1 MAHEFT
7 TSYIKDSIA
16 LFRQYKRLADR
27 AIEQLTDEQL
37 YTALDP
43 ESNSIAIIMKH
54 VAGNM
59 RSRWTDFLSSD
70 GEKPN
75 RNRDTEFEAAPATR
89 AELLAM
95 WEEGWRLVFAAL
107 EPLSETDL
115 AHKVLI
121 RTEPHSV
128 MQAINRQV
136 AHYAMHIG
144 QIVFLAKHLAGAHW
158 KTLSI
163 PRGKS
168 AEFMADVSA
177 GRKSQR

>member
-27 AIEQLTDEQL
+27 AVEQMSDEQL
-37 YTALDP
+37 YTAIDP

-54 VAGNM
+54 IAGNM

-89 AELLAM
+89 SELLAM

-107 EPLSETDL
+107 EPLSDSDL
-115 AHKVLI
+115 TRKVLI

-128 MQAINRQV
+128 MQAINRQI

-144 QIVFLAKHLAGAHW
+144 QIVFLAKHLAGANW

>member
-7 TSYIKDSIA
+7 TSYVKDSIA

-27 AIEQLTDEQL
+27 AIEQMTDEQL
-37 YTALDP
+37 YTAIDP

-54 VAGNM
+54 IAGNM

-107 EPLSETDL
+107 EPLSDSDL
-115 AHKVLI
+115 TRKVLI

-144 QIVFLAKHLAGAHW
+144 QIVFLAKHLAGANW

>member
-7 TSYIKDSIA
+7 TSYVKDSIA

-27 AIEQLTDEQL
+27 AIEQMTDEQL
-37 YTALDP
+37 YTAIDP

-54 VAGNM
+54 IAGNM

-107 EPLSETDL
+107 EPLSDSDL
-115 AHKVLI
+115 TRKVLI

-144 QIVFLAKHLAGAHW
+144 QIVFLAKHLAGANW

-163 PRGKS
+163 PRGRS

>member
-27 AIEQLTDEQL
+27 AIEQMSDEQL
-37 YTALDP
+37 YTAIDP

-54 VAGNM
+54 IAGNM

-89 AELLAM
+89 SELLAM

-107 EPLSETDL
+107 EPLSDSDL
-115 AHKVLI
+115 TRKVLI

-128 MQAINRQV
+128 MQAINRQI

-144 QIVFLAKHLAGAHW
+144 QIVFLAKHLAGANW

>member
-7 TSYIKDSIA
+7 TSYVKDSIA

-27 AIEQLTDEQL
+27 AIEQMTDEQL
-37 YTALDP
+37 YTAIDP

-54 VAGNM
+54 IAGNM

-95 WEEGWRLVFAAL
+95 WEEGWRLLFAAL
-107 EPLSETDL
+107 EPLSDSDL
-115 AHKVLI
+115 TRKVLI

-144 QIVFLAKHLAGAHW
+144 QIVFLAKHLAGANW

-163 PRGKS
+163 PRGRS